1 MSVASLL
8 RLLSLAA
15 IWGGSFLFM
24 RLSVPALGP
33 VWLIGLRVL
42 LAALFLTGVGFMT
55 RRVLQLRG
63 FYKYFLILGLFN
75 SAVPF
80 LLFAFAA
87 KTLPA
92 SLLSILNAQ
101 APLFG
106 VILSALVSRQWPS
119 AKVMAGLALGVAGV
133 AVLVGFDAAHLN
145 AQSLIAIGAGMAAAL
160 CYAIASVYA
169 RHAPRTP
176 DPLSN
181 AHGGMWASVVLIAP
195 AMPFFV
201 PDVTQ
206 LIHLTPVVVAAV
218 IALGVVCSGLAY
230 MIYFRLINDIGAAP
244 ALTVTFLVPV
254 FGTLWGFLFLHE
266 AVGWATLAGGF
277 LVLWGTALVVGFDP
291 RSLINRRPQATL
303 E

>member
-1 MSVASLL
+1 MSAASLL

-33 VWLIGLRVL
+33 VWLITLRVL
-42 LAALFLTGVGFMT
+42 LAGLFLTGVGL
-55 RRVLQLRG
+55 VLRKALQVKG

-87 KTLPA
+87 QTLSA
-92 SLLSILNAQ
+92 SLLSILNSM

-106 VILSALVSRQWPS
+106 VLISSLWTRSLPTV
-119 AKVMAGLALGVAGV
+119 KTMIGMVLGLGGV
-133 AVLVGFDAAHLN
+133 AVLVGLDAAHLTV
-145 AQSLIAIGAGMAAAL
+145 QSLIAIGAGMMAAL

-169 RHAPRTP
+169 RQAKRTP

-181 AHGGMWASVVLIAP
+181 AHGGMWASVLLIAP
-195 AMPFFV
+195 FTPFFA
-201 PDVTQ
+201 PQAAQLATVTP
-206 LIHLTPVVVAAV
+206 LMVAAV
-218 IALGVVCSGLAY
+218 LALGIVCSGIAY
-230 MIYFRLINDIGAAP
+230 MIYFKLVADIGAAQ

-254 FGTLWGFLFLHE
+254 FGTLWGYLFLHE
-266 AVGWATLAGGF
+266 GVGWSTLIGGA
-277 LVLWGTALVVGFDP
+277 LILYGTALVVNFSP
-291 RSLINRRPQATL
+291 RALLKRQATL

>member
-1 MSVASLL
+1 MSAASLF

-15 IWGGSFLFM
+15 VWGGSFLFM

-33 VWLIGLRVL
+33 VWLIGMRVL
-42 LAALFLTGVGFMT
+42 LAALFLTGLAVAT
-55 RRVLQLRG
+55 RKALQIKG
-63 FYKYFLILGLFN
+63 FYKYYLIIGLFN
-75 SAVPF
+75 SAIPF

-87 KTLPA
+87 KTLSA
-92 SLLSILNAQ
+92 SMLSILNAQ

-106 VILSALVSRQWPS
+106 VILSAIVSRRLPS
-119 AKVMAGLALGVAGV
+119 LQVIGGLALGVIGV
-133 AVLVGFDAAHLN
+133 AVLVGLDAAHLSPE
-145 AQSLIAIGAGMAAAL
+145 SLLAIAAAITAAL
-160 CYAIASVYA
+160 CYAIASVWA

-181 AHGGMWASVVLIAP
+181 AHGSMWASVLLIAP

-201 PDVTQ
+201 PQADQ
-206 LIHLTPVVVAAV
+206 LVLLTPWVALSI
-218 IALGVVCSGLAY
+218 IALGVVSSGVAY
-230 MIYFRLINDIGAAP
+230 ILYFRLIDDIGAAP
-244 ALTVTFLVPV
+244 ALTVTFLIPV

-266 AVGWATLAGGF
+266 TVGWATLIGGA

-291 RSLINRRPQATL
+291 RAVFRKPQATL

>member
-1 MSVASLL
+1 MSVASLI

-24 RLSVPALGP
+24 RLSVGALGP
-33 VWLIGLRVL
+33 VWLIAIRVL
-42 LAALFLTGVGFMT
+42 LAAVFLTGVGVAT
-55 RRVLQLRG
+55 RQTLQIKG

-80 LLFAFAA
+80 VLFAFAA
-87 KTLPA
+87 ESLTA
-92 SLLSILNAQ
+92 SLLSILNAMS
-101 APLFG
+101 PLFA
-106 VILSALVSRQWPS
+106 VIIMAVWSRRMPDI
-119 AKVMAGLALGVAGV
+119 KTVCGLLLGVAGV
-133 AVLVGFDAAHLN
+133 GVLVGLDATHL
-145 AQSLIAIGAGMAAAL
+145 SLREAIALLAGLVAAL

-195 AMPFFV
+195 FV
-201 PDVTQ
+201 PVFAPSTAQLVT
-206 LIHLTPVVVAAV
+206 LTPVVAAGV
-218 IALGVVCSGLAY
+218 VALGVVCSGIAY

-244 ALTVTFLVPV
+244 ALTVTFLIPV
-254 FGTLWGFLFLHE
+254 FGTLWGWLFLHE
-266 AVGWATLAGGF
+266 AVGLSTLIGGA

-291 RSLINRRPQATL
+291 RALFRKRQATL